1 MSDRSA
7 VIYYYDGSYAGFLS
21 CVFESYAEKEM
32 PAAILDAHA
41 VDQISMFSAKY
52 INTDDTRAER
62 VKNSIPL
69 KLGPEAQELLE
80 KAFLT
85 CLPNR
90 EMHMLRFMRL
100 GYQVGHSVCRRMTDP
115 RVDILLKAVKHLERE
130 SHLYLGLVRFSEC
143 GKVLIAEIEPKNSVL
158 PMIAP
163 HFLNRYSGEDFM
175 IFDRTH
181 KAALVYRDGRPEALY
196 ADRIRFP
203 PASPEEYRYRAMWR
217 TFYDT
222 IGIESRRNEA
232 CRRNHM
238 PKRYWR
244 TMTEVQHLV

>member
-1 MSDRSA
+1 MFDRPT

-21 CVFESYAEKEM
+21 CVFESYEKKEM

-41 VDQISMFSAKY
+41 VDQISMFSVKF
-52 INTDDTRAER
+52 IETDDVRAER
-62 VKNSIPL
+62 VKKSIPL
-69 KLGPEAQELLE
+69 KLGTEAQELLE

-90 EMHMLRFMRL
+90 ELHMLRFMQL
-100 GYQVGHSVCRRMTDP
+100 GYRVGRSVCRLMTDP
-115 RVDILLKAVKHLERE
+115 RVDILRKAVTHLERE
-130 SHLYLGLVRFSEC
+130 GHLYLGLVRFSEC
-143 GKVLIAEIEPKNSVL
+143 DDVLIAEIEPKNSIL
-158 PMIAP
+158 PVIAP

-181 KAALVYRDGRPEALY
+181 KAALVYRNGRPEVLY
-196 ADRIRFP
+196 ADRIQFP